1 MESTMWADKHV
12 THNSP
17 VPERELFSALVYV
30 VQQGK
35 YEIGGLRHELQDLLF
50 KGDPTLIS
58 YGHFFVATVKAD
70 GPGSVLQLS
79 VFGVPGAPKALLDG
93 WKNKKAGAA
102 LVEAVEEV
110 LTAANPPRPEPVQ
123 SFAVMQDGS
132 TVPWTSGEFP
142 GF

>member
-1 MESTMWADKHV
+1 MGAEKAV

-35 YEIGGLRHELQDLLF
+35 YEIGGLSNELQDLLF
-50 KGDPTLIS
+50 KSGQTMMS
-58 YGHFFVATVKAD
+58 FGHFFVATVKAD